1 MNTRWTRISHNKIA
15 TQGPA
20 YTDQWIGVQA
30 VFTTWEGDRL
40 VGTITGF
47 QDTFYPVITFSNG
60 KWARLDTAVEVV
72 DA

>member
-1 MNTRWTRISHNKIA
+1 MQTRWTRVSQNKIA
-15 TQGPA
+15 AQGDT

-30 VFTTWEGDRL
+30 VFTTYGGDRL

-47 QDTFYPVITFSNG
+47 ADHFYPVVTFPDG
-60 KWARLDTAVEVV
+60 RWARLGTAVEVV